1 MLPPDESGAIFLAE
15 LAAFGLV
22 RFWIRGRQASQEELG
37 NRPKPPHDGV
47 HLIFTGLG
55 LVTGLVLLMIW
66 LSHPTILPSFA
77 GRSSTFL
84 PLVAFVIFVYVVF
97 VVGVSSSHH
106 TSGDKSN
113 AWLSSLSL
121 LAATFLLLAAM
132 VLPWFLLPHTQV
144 PQQYQTWLA
153 LLIGLTAVV
162 LWHVVET
169 RWQHQKPKRPVLPSD
184 NC

>member
-15 LAAFGLV
+15 LAAFGFV
-22 RFWIRGRQASQEELG
+22 RLWIRGRQTSQEELG
-37 NRPKPPHDGV
+37 NRPKPPHDGI
-47 HLIFTGLG
+47 HLILTGLG
-55 LVTGLVLLMIW
+55 LVTSLVLLMFW
-66 LSHPTILPSFA
+66 LSHPAILPSFV
-77 GRSSTFL
+77 GSSTFL

-113 AWLSSLSL
+113 PWLSSLPL
-121 LAATFLLLAAM
+121 LAAAFLLLAAM

-144 PQQYQTWLA
+144 PQRYQTWLA
-153 LLIGLTAVV
+153 ALIGLTAVV
-162 LWHVVET
+162 LWNVVET
-169 RWQHQKPKRPVLPSD
+169 RLQHRKPKCPVLPSD